1 MLRQVA
7 LLRGVNNP
15 GSARRIA
22 MADLRAIVEAI
33 GCRDVRTVLNSG
45 NVVFS
50 VPNDRRADVAAPI
63 ERSLASKMGVPCGVT
78 ILSAREIAA
87 ILRDNPFADIA
98 DNPSRL
104 LVMVPRERSHQRR
117 LQPLLKQRWHPEAMA
132 LGTSVA
138 YLWCAN
144 GVADSALWPA
154 VDRALDRTGTA
165 RNIATMTRL
174 LALVEGRT

>member
-1 MLRQVA
+1 MLRLAA

-22 MADLRAIVEAI
+22 MADLRVMVEKL
-33 GCRDVRTVLNSG
+33 GCRDVCTLLNSG

-50 VPNDRRADVAAPI
+50 APNDRQSDVAARL
-63 ERSLASKMGVPCGVT
+63 EKSLALKMGVPCGVT
-78 ILSAREIAA
+78 VLSAREIAA
-87 ILRDNPFADIA
+87 IVHNNPFAELA

-117 LQPLLKQRWHPEAMA
+117 LEPLLKQHWHPEALA
-132 LGTSVA
+132 LGARVA

-144 GVADSALWPA
+144 GVADSTLWPA
-154 VDRALDRTGTA
+154 VDRALDHTATA
-165 RNIATMTRL
+165 RNITTMTRL
-174 LALVEGRT
+174 LALVKRPG